1 MKSNKNLASPAKGCF
16 QENGYG
22 KSGLPDRL
30 KWKFLGR

>member
-16 QENGYG
+16 QQSGYG